1 MSNICIGITLVV
13 RVSGTAAPGPI
24 NTVAPVISGT
34 PEVGQTL
41 TSTTGT
47 WTGTGTITY
56 AYQWRRNGENIGSA
70 TASTYEVQV
79 ADEGADITCRVT
91 ATDDLG
97 SRGANSNALSVPAA
111 PSTASAL
118 LLVSGDNLLLMTGD
132 KLLLSEAA

>member
-1 MSNICIGITLVV
+1 MRLTLSLTLCL
-13 RVSGTAAPGPI
+13 RGQGTAVPGPI

-56 AYQWRRNGENIGSA
+56 AYQWRRDGENIGGA
-70 TASTYEVQV
+70 TASTYEVQL
-79 ADEGADITCRVT
+79 ADEGTDITCRVT

-118 LLVSGDNLLLMTGD
+118 LLESGDFLLLENGD
-132 KLLLSEAA
+132 KLLLEAA